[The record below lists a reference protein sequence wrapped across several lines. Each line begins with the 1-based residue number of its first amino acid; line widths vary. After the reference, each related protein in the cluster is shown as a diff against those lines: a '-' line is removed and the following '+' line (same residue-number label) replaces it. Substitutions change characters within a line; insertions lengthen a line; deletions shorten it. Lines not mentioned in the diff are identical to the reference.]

1 MILFQATP
9 PPQHVV
15 VFWESLFP
23 GFWARWLG
31 AADSA
36 LREIADDAGGDTII
50 TSWFRSPIH
59 NQEVSGN
66 PDSQHLVG
74 LALDVVPG
82 KPSLRFAI
90 DEAAA
95 RFTEAGFV
103 AVPFTTHLHIQTFPA
118 GLLRRVGVFDA
129 LSV

>member
-9 PPQHVV
+9 PPTHVV
-15 VFWESLFP
+15 EFWERIFP

-36 LREIADDAGGDTII
+36 IREIAADAGGDTTI
-50 TSWFRSPIH
+50 TSWYRSLAE
-59 NQEVSGN
+59 NRRVGGQ

-82 KPSLRFAI
+82 KPSFKLAISEASSRFM
-90 DEAAA
+90 
-95 RFTEAGFV
+95 EAGFV
-103 AVPFTTHLHIQTFPA
+103 TVPAERHLHVQTFPA
-118 GLLRRVGVFDA
+118 GLLRRVGVLDA